1 MQNAHTRKTA
11 YTFFC
16 ILQLIY
22 KENFKTETKPQFF
35 SKPNQNR
42 TELEKSIPHIRTE
55 THFMFFTDYIWLKK
69 KKLIYRICQNIDE
82 THVNAPCLHSGCH
95 QCV

>member
-22 KENFKTETKPQFF
+22 KENRTDGF
-35 SKPNQNR
+35 SKPNRNR
-42 TELEKSIPHIRTE
+42 TELEKSILHIPSKRN
-55 THFMFFTDYIWLKK
+55 LKAYLSEDLLVFK
-69 KKLIYRICQNIDE
+69 EIDE
-82 THVNAPCLHSGCH
+82 VGFYVCIGF
-95 QCV
+95 VYRER